1 MDEINGARVIF
12 DKIDLAMWQDGNTY
26 YMTKEFEK
34 LLADVGF
41 IYVST
46 SSNGYINY
54 VKGNNALVFKVVQ
67 FSDFMVGTRL
77 LDFQTF
83 KIESGTSAVSILT
96 NMDKRIE
103 FLKQIEKKTQK
114 LEKTQSLKRIK

>member
-1 MDEINGARVIF
+1 
-12 DKIDLAMWQDGNTY
+12 
-26 YMTKEFEK
+26 
-34 LLADVGF
+34 
-41 IYVST
+41 
-46 SSNGYINY
+46 
-54 VKGNNALVFKVVQ
+54 
-67 FSDFMVGTRL
+67 MVGTKL